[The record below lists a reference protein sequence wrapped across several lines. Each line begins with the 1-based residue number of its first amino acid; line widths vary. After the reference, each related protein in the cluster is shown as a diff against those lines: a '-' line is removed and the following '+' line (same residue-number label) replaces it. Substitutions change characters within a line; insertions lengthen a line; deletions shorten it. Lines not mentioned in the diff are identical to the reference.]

1 MKRFSEL
8 IPTTKLSMRSALLVL
23 LLPLSQSVF
32 ADVLKP
38 DCNAEKAVKNAV
50 TKATVGVGGR
60 CKPGDGVKDAV
71 DDKVDGVK
79 DSVDDKVDG
88 VKDSVD
94 DKFDDAKPD
103 NKLADKAL
111 DAAKPDDKD
120 KGAVKKVIKKDI
132 E

>member
-79 DSVDDKVDG
+79 DSVDDK
-88 VKDSVD
+88 
-94 DKFDDAKPD
+94 FDDAKPD